1 MGICTKTTALRI
13 QAQPLIAI
21 FCAGADDIYRD
32 DVVFKD
38 PRNTVK
44 GKGNYRRLFR
54 FVRVLGRIVFSRVAV
69 RVQRIWQLDDR
80 CVSVRWEVSGVPRIP
95 WEVEGVFDGVS
106 YFKLD
111 KCGHSKPFKQC
122 YMIDVALLMVNASSP
137 HFVCAAD
144 AQARRGDVLF

>member
-1 MGICTKTTALRI
+1 MSSNL
-13 QAQPLIAI
+13 P
-21 FCAGADDIYRD
+21 CADGIYRD

-44 GKGNYRRLFR
+44 GKSNYRRLFK
-54 FVRVLGRIVFSRVAV
+54 FVRILGRIVFSRVFV

-80 CVSVRWEVSGVPRIP
+80 CISVRWEVKGVPRIP

-111 KCGHSKPFKQC
+111 KCGPTLAVSKVHCTAGPFLLIRPFC
-122 YMIDVALLMVNASSP
+122 LCVHTVALHLAMTCF
-137 HFVCAAD
+137 H
-144 AQARRGDVLF
+144 ARVKSLVLC